1 MTNPDIAQQAIRFWQ
16 RRLGGIGSGFAG
28 FPLCLA
34 DDLLGDGHESLLTV
48 DLFFVHVL
56 HDRPESL
63 VGFGV
68 RKLKLALLVERHHR
82 NPLVRGGEDC
92 RGVLLYSRGCE
103 AGRAASA
110 KGAGAGQVMAAGAPA
125 TQSKGA
131 VGAVPVSENKTTELA
146 ISKSASTDAT
156 SALGIITFILVARG
170 AFDASC
176 DRASFSARASTCSAS
191 CTKPTL
197 RNLVAASRSRVT
209 VVNISASMPDPPS
222 PCRQATCSDD
232 REERSST
239 GSGKVPQ
246 RGVTSA

>member
-1 MTNPDIAQQAIRFWQ
+1 MTFSAMVTT
-16 RRLGGIGSGFAG
+16 LV
-28 FPLCLA
+28 
-34 DDLLGDGHESLLTV
+34 TV

-92 RGVLLYSRGCE
+92 RGVLLYSRACE

-156 SALGIITFILVARG
+156 SALGIMTFILVARAG
-170 AFDASC
+170 AFDANC
-176 DRASFSARASTCSAS
+176 DCASFSARASTCSAS

-197 RNLVAASRSRVT
+197 RNLVAASRSRAT
-209 VVNISASMPDPPS
+209 VVNISGSMFYLPLDGAASISLFAMR
-222 PCRQATCSDD
+222 PCDLNVVMIKRSVQAHAARQLS
-232 REERSST
+232 
-239 GSGKVPQ
+239 
-246 RGVTSA
+246 